1 MSAGLMNNLSKEFKQ
16 PEAYTLEPD
25 VLKVYDK
32 GMKGIMSGLGL

>member
-1 MSAGLMNNLSKEFKQ
+1 MSAGLMKNLPKEFKQ

-32 GMKGIMSGLGL
+32 GMKGIMTGLGL